1 MSPPDKSADKP
12 SSEAADRAPDRN
24 LALFLDMMAAE
35 RGASANTLAAYRR
48 DLTQLN
54 EFLNGRGEMLSTAT
68 AASLEAYM
76 ARLANQKMA
85 ASTAARHLS
94 SQRRFYTFLQAEGLR
109 EDHPAERLKRPR
121 TRRPLPKLLSPDETE
136 RLIKAAYDMP
146 QDSAGHVKAR
156 LRAICLIELLYA
168 TGLRVSE
175 LVGLPRHAANSD
187 ARVLIV
193 RGKGGR
199 ERMVPLSDAARR
211 ALDAWRETVP
221 AGEGYLFPA
230 RGKSGHLTRQRFAQI
245 LEALAIAAGLSPTRI
260 SPHVVRH
267 AFATHLVENG
277 ADLRAVQQMLGHAD
291 ISTTQIYTHVL
302 EARKKTLLDEN
313 HPLARQSDLP
323 KRSEAE

>member
-1 MSPPDKSADKP
+1 
-12 SSEAADRAPDRN
+12 
-24 LALFLDMMAAE
+24 
-35 RGASANTLAAYRR
+35 
-48 DLTQLN
+48 
-54 EFLNGRGEMLSTAT
+54 
-68 AASLEAYM
+68 
-76 ARLANQKMA
+76 
-85 ASTAARHLS
+85 
-94 SQRRFYTFLQAEGLR
+94 
-109 EDHPAERLKRPR
+109 
-121 TRRPLPKLLSPDETE
+121 
-136 RLIKAAYDMP
+136 
-146 QDSAGHVKAR
+146 
-156 LRAICLIELLYA
+156 
-168 TGLRVSE
+168 
-175 LVGLPRHAANSD
+175 
-187 ARVLIV
+187 
-193 RGKGGR
+193 
-199 ERMVPLSDAARR
+199 MVPLSDAARR

>member
-1 MSPPDKSADKP
+1 MRPSDKSQGQ
-12 SSEAADRAPDRN
+12 SPDRY
-24 LALFLDMMAAE
+24 LELFLDMMAAE

-48 DLTQLN
+48 DLTQLGG
-54 EFLNGRGEMLSTAT
+54 FLKRRGETLGTAT
-68 AASLEAYM
+68 AAALEAYM
-76 ARLANQKMA
+76 TRLAKHKMA

-109 EDHPAERLKRPR
+109 QDHPAERLKRPR
-121 TRRPLPKLLSPDETE
+121 TKRPLPKLLSPDETE

-146 QDSAGHVKAR
+146 QNSPATEKAR

-175 LVGLPRHAANSD
+175 LVGLPRHAANPD

-211 ALDAWRETVP
+211 ALGAWRETVP
-221 AGEGYLFPA
+221 TGEGFLFPA

-245 LEALAIAAGLSPTRI
+245 LERLAIAAGLPPARI

-302 EARKKTLLDEN
+302 EERKKNLLDEN